1 MRRSDVVVGKWLG
14 LGVLIVVYTALACG
28 LEFLAVW
35 LAVGYLPP
43 HPVLTTMFIPGEAVT
58 LLTLGILGSTRLSP
72 ITCGILAV
80 ILFGITWIVG
90 VAGQIGAAFGNTV
103 LANIGTVS
111 SLILPTDGLW
121 RGAVFNLEPVSILTI
136 ESSTRDAS
144 INPFTVSSGPTTP
157 YVIWSICWIAGV
169 LLLAVWSFSTREV

>member
-1 MRRSDVVVGKWLG
+1 MILILVAYMFAFVIAVAAPFLAAPAIASDVESHQILAILPRPVRRSDVVVGKWLG

-43 HPVLTTMFIPGEAVT
+43 HPVLTTMFIAGEAVT

-121 RGAVFNLEPVSILTI
+121 RGAVSIL
-136 ESSTRDAS
+136 SR
-144 INPFTVSSGPTTP
+144 FR
-157 YVIWSICWIAGV
+157 
-169 LLLAVWSFSTREV
+169 F